1 MLDIPTATLADLGR
15 LIAAR
20 TGDTN
25 AAAIA
30 RSTAPQLRFD
40 AIMADLARDPE
51 RRAAF
56 TAAELRA
63 LVERIADPAR
73 RRSAEAVLDLEQR
86 GKQ

>member
-1 MLDIPTATLADLGR
+1 MLDISATTLAALGR
-15 LIAAR
+15 FVAGR

-30 RSTAPQLRFD
+30 RSTAPQLRYD